1 LPFRREH
8 ANLSGGA
15 EPPLGAP
22 MMYDAAQMVR
32 MPRFGIYS
40 DENVT
45 IKLTHYVCR
54 EHTDCEGGVELRE
67 R

>member
-1 LPFRREH
+1 
-8 ANLSGGA
+8 
-15 EPPLGAP
+15 